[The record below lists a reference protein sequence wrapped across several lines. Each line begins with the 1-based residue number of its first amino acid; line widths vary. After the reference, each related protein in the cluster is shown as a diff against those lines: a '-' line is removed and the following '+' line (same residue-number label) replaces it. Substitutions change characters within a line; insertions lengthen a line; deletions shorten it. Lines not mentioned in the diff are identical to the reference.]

1 MDHGMKSSVLSKTA
15 MQVSEYF
22 KKAYELSQV
31 NPGVAKFDNAK
42 FTNILQ
48 YHTYYFEAMAYNVIA
63 IEKYKEAND

>member
-1 MDHGMKSSVLSKTA
+1 MKASVLSKTA

-31 NPGVAKFDNAK
+31 NPGVKAFDNAK

-48 YHTYYFEAMAYNVIA
+48 YHTYYFEAMAFNV
-63 IEKYKEAND
+63 